1 MKLDVNLIKEGISSV
16 KTDLK
21 DEINNLKEVIIKRLQ
36 DENATLKDRCS
47 KLEQRLIEF
56 ETSNVI

>member
-1 MKLDVNLIKEGISSV
+1 MKLDVNSIKEDISSV

-36 DENATLKDRCS
+36 DENATLKGSVQQIRA
-47 KLEQRLIEF
+47 Q
-56 ETSNVI
+56 T